1 MTASLVAWMLGLP
14 FGIVTIYLCLELA
27 GGLRPLS
34 RKANSVPD
42 LQDVV
47 VLIPAHNEEATIA
60 DCVAAVLEEAPKV
73 RILVVADNCTD
84 ETVARGRKAGAEV
97 AVRRDPDHR
106 GKGFALAFGREHLRS
121 VPPKVVL
128 VLDADCRI
136 GADSIER
143 LAAEVLA
150 QDRPIQ
156 SANLLVSDAQSSPL
170 QEISNFAMLV
180 KNLVRARGL
189 MRIGGGISLFG
200 TGMAFPWKLF
210 ARLPLATSNV
220 VEDLA
225 LGIQLA
231 KEGLPVELEDRALVT
246 SQAASST
253 DNLKQRQRWEHGFLQ
268 QAFRNAMPL
277 LVEGFRR
284 RSRHLL
290 ALGAHMLVPP
300 LALHVLIGFAI
311 LIATT
316 LLWWIGGSVFPLL
329 VVTLSM
335 LAMIALLVLASI
347 SEGRRTIRLKS
358 LLLAPAYVLWKIPIY
373 LAFVARRQTGWNR
386 SRRPNE
392 KI

>member
-1 MTASLVAWMLGLP
+1 MMASSVAWTLGLP
-14 FGIVTIYLCLELA
+14 FVIVTAYLCLELA
-27 GGLRPLS
+27 KGLKPLS
-34 RKANSVPD
+34 RKTHPVPS

-60 DCVAAVLEEAPKV
+60 DCVTAVLEEAPAV
-73 RILVVADNCTD
+73 RILVIADNCTD
-84 ETVARGRKAGAEV
+84 ETVTSAREAGAEV
-97 AVRRDPDHR
+97 TVRSDPNHR

-121 VPPKVVL
+121 VPPEIVV

-136 GADSIER
+136 SADSIER

-150 QDRPIQ
+150 KDRPIQ
-156 SANLLVSDAQSSPL
+156 SANLLVSEARATPL

-210 ARLPLATSNV
+210 AQLPLATSDV

-231 KEGLPVELEDRALVT
+231 KDGLPVELEDRALVT
-246 SQAASST
+246 SLAANPI

-268 QAFRNAMPL
+268 QAFRNAFPL

-284 RSRHLL
+284 RSLHLL

-300 LALHVLIGFAI
+300 LALHVVVGIAI
-311 LIATT
+311 
-316 LLWWIGGSVFPLL
+316 L
-329 VVTLSM
+329 VVTTFLWWAGGSALPM
-335 LAMIALLVLASI
+335 LLVATAMVAMIALLLLAWI
-347 SEGRRTIRLKS
+347 SEGRDTISLTS

-373 LAFVARRQTGWNR
+373 LAFLVRRQSSWNR

-392 KI
+392 